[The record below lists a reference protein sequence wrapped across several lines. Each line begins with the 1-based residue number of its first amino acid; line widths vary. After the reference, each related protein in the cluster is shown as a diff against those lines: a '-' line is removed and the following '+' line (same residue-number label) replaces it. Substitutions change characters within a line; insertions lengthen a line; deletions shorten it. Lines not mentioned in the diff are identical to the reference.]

1 MLDKKRPNSS
11 ENDDTTDDQLTLIE
25 VGSGA
30 LSEFQLLVEENQ
42 RTMDRLMQDHLK
54 EILKDPKV
62 GNSGSRNIYN

>member
-11 ENDDTTDDQLTLIE
+11 ENDDTTDDQLTLVE

-30 LSEFQLLVEENQ
+30 LCEFQRLVEENQ

-54 EILKDPKV
+54 ELLKDTKV
-62 GNSGSRNIYN
+62 GKGSSRDIYN